1 MKKRHALLGGIAC
14 IGSVCLCILLSQGIP
29 TVNADA
35 VATSSEVAEPTR
47 SPAVAP
53 SEPLPAESV
62 LETEPEP
69 TPPVFE
75 EYEVSLM
82 AVGDN
87 LMHMGIVNTG
97 KQKDGTYNYDFLFR
111 PLSEFLAI
119 ADVKVINQE
128 TILGGDSL
136 GFSGFPRFNS
146 PTQVGDSI
154 ANAGFN
160 VVLHATN
167 HAADQNKT
175 GIVNCL
181 EFWKQYPAVTV
192 AGIHEEND
200 FSIPVITVKNVTFAI
215 LNYTYGPNAGTIP
228 KSYRNNLNLLCAYN
242 ESNGQIDFTTLNPR
256 VIEDIQSMDK
266 EVDYVVVFPHWGTE
280 YQSVPS
286 SYQEEFAREMTEA
299 GADIIIGA
307 HPHMP
312 QPVEWIEAENGNK
325 SLCYY
330 SLGNYVSTQKKG
342 LCMLEEMAWVSI
354 HVTENGSFLNPSK
367 TGVIPMVCHYTSGPV
382 RLEQVYLLEDYSEEK
397 AKTHG
402 IRNYGGVILKYDDL
416 VNWSREIFGD
426 WILKKEDVLDN
437 IHL

>member
-1 MKKRHALLGGIAC
+1 MKKRNALVGGLFC
-14 IGSVCLCILLSQGIP
+14 IVGIGICVLFSQGIP
-29 TVNADA
+29 TVNADTPVISSA
-35 VATSSEVAEPTR
+35 VTDTAVSPTVVSVEP
-47 SPAVAP
+47 VFQ
-53 SEPLPAESV
+53 
-62 LETEPEP
+62 PEP
-69 TPPVFE
+69 ATPAFE
-75 EYEVSLM
+75 EYDISLM

-97 KQKDGTYNYDFLFR
+97 KQSDGTYNYDFLFR
-111 PLSEFLAI
+111 PLSEFLAL

-128 TILGGDSL
+128 TILGGNSL
-136 GFSGFPRFNS
+136 GFSGYPRFNS
-146 PTQVGDSI
+146 PTQVGDAI

-167 HAADQNKT
+167 HAADQNKA

-181 EFWKQYPAVTV
+181 EYWKQHPEVTV
-192 AGIHEEND
+192 AGIHDEND
-200 FSIPVITVKNVTFAI
+200 FSIPVITVKDVTFAI

-256 VIEDIQSMDK
+256 VIEDIQSVDK
-266 EVDYVVVFPHWGTE
+266 DVDYVVVFPHWGTE

-312 QPVEWIEAENGNK
+312 QPVEWIESENGNK

-342 LCMLEEMAWVSI
+342 LCMLEEMAWLSI
-354 HVTENGSFLNPSK
+354 HVTENGSSINTEK

-416 VNWSREIFGD
+416 VNWSQEIFGD
-426 WILKKEDVLDN
+426 WILKKADIFN
-437 IHL
+437 QSHF

>member
-1 MKKRHALLGGIAC
+1 MKKRNALVGGLFC
-14 IGSVCLCILLSQGIP
+14 IVGIGICVLFSQGIP
-29 TVNADA
+29 TVNADTPVISSA
-35 VATSSEVAEPTR
+35 VTDTAVSPTVVSVEP
-47 SPAVAP
+47 VFQ
-53 SEPLPAESV
+53 
-62 LETEPEP
+62 PEP
-69 TPPVFE
+69 ATPAFE
-75 EYEVSLM
+75 EYDISLM

-97 KQKDGTYNYDFLFR
+97 KQSDGTYNYDFLFR
-111 PLSEFLAI
+111 PLSEFLAL

-128 TILGGDSL
+128 TILGGNSL
-136 GFSGFPRFNS
+136 GFSGYPRFNS
-146 PTQVGDSI
+146 PTQVGDAI

-167 HAADQNKT
+167 HAADQNKA

-181 EFWKQYPAVTV
+181 EYWKQHPEVTV
-192 AGIHEEND
+192 AGIHDEND
-200 FSIPVITVKNVTFAI
+200 FSIPVITVKDVTFAI

-256 VIEDIQSMDK
+256 VIEDIQSVDK
-266 EVDYVVVFPHWGTE
+266 DVDYVVVFPHWGTE

-286 SYQEEFAREMTEA
+286 SYQEEFAREITEA

-312 QPVEWIEAENGNK
+312 QPVEWIESENGNK

-342 LCMLEEMAWVSI
+342 LCMLEEMAWISI
-354 HVTENGSFLNPSK
+354 HVTENGSSINTEK

-416 VNWSREIFGD
+416 VNWSQEIFGD
-426 WILKKEDVLDN
+426 WILKRADIFN
-437 IHL
+437 QSHF

>member
-1 MKKRHALLGGIAC
+1 MKKRNALVGGLFC
-14 IGSVCLCILLSQGIP
+14 IVGIGICVLFSQGIP
-29 TVNADA
+29 TVNADTPVISSA
-35 VATSSEVAEPTR
+35 VTDTAV
-47 SPAVAP
+47 SPAVV
-53 SEPLPAESV
+53 SVEPVFQLEPA
-62 LETEPEP
+62 
-69 TPPVFE
+69 TPAFE
-75 EYEVSLM
+75 EYDISLM

-97 KQKDGTYNYDFLFR
+97 KQSDGTYNYDFLFR
-111 PLSEFLAI
+111 PLSEFLAL

-128 TILGGDSL
+128 TILGGNSL
-136 GFSGFPRFNS
+136 GFSGYPRFNS
-146 PTQVGDSI
+146 PTQVGDAI

-167 HAADQNKT
+167 HAADQNKA

-181 EFWKQYPAVTV
+181 EYWKQHPEVTV
-192 AGIHEEND
+192 AGIHDEND
-200 FSIPVITVKNVTFAI
+200 FSIPVITIKDVTFAI

-256 VIEDIQSMDK
+256 VIEDIQSVDK
-266 EVDYVVVFPHWGTE
+266 DVDYVVVFPHWGTE

-312 QPVEWIEAENGNK
+312 QPVEWIESENGNK

-342 LCMLEEMAWVSI
+342 LCMLEEMAWISI
-354 HVTENGSFLNPSK
+354 HVTENGSSINTEK
-367 TGVIPMVCHYTSGPV
+367 TGVIPMICHYTSGPV

-416 VNWSREIFGD
+416 VNWSQEIFGD

>member
-1 MKKRHALLGGIAC
+1 MKKRNALVGGLFC
-14 IGSVCLCILLSQGIP
+14 MVGIGICVLFSQGIP
-29 TVNADA
+29 TVNADTPVISSA
-35 VATSSEVAEPTR
+35 VTDTAVSPTVVSVEP
-47 SPAVAP
+47 VFQ
-53 SEPLPAESV
+53 
-62 LETEPEP
+62 PEP
-69 TPPVFE
+69 ATPAFE
-75 EYEVSLM
+75 EYDISLM

-97 KQKDGTYNYDFLFR
+97 KQSDGTYNYDFLFR
-111 PLSEFLAI
+111 PLSEFLAL

-128 TILGGDSL
+128 TILGGNSL
-136 GFSGFPRFNS
+136 GFSGYPRFNS
-146 PTQVGDSI
+146 PTQVGDAI

-167 HAADQNKT
+167 HAADQNKA

-181 EFWKQYPAVTV
+181 EYWKQHPEVTV
-192 AGIHEEND
+192 AGIHDEND
-200 FSIPVITVKNVTFAI
+200 FSIPVITVKDVTFAI

-228 KSYRNNLNLLCAYN
+228 KSYRNDLNLLCAYN

-256 VIEDIQSMDK
+256 VIEDIQSVDK
-266 EVDYVVVFPHWGTE
+266 DVDYVVVFPHWGTE

-312 QPVEWIEAENGNK
+312 QPVEWIESENGNK

-342 LCMLEEMAWVSI
+342 LCMLEEMAWISI
-354 HVTENGSFLNPSK
+354 HVTENGSSINTEK

-416 VNWSREIFGD
+416 VNWSQEIFGD
-426 WILKKEDVLDN
+426 WILKKADIFN
-437 IHL
+437 QSHF

>member
-1 MKKRHALLGGIAC
+1 MKKRNGFIRGFLCL
-14 IGSVCLCILLSQGIP
+14 IGVSICILLSQEIP

-35 VATSSEVAEPTR
+35 PVT
-47 SPAVAP
+47 
-53 SEPLPAESV
+53 V
-62 LETEPEP
+62 LEVTETAVSPTVVSAEPEP
-69 TPPVFE
+69 APTVFE
-75 EYEVSLM
+75 EYDVSLM

-111 PLSEFLAI
+111 PLSEFLAL

-128 TILGGDSL
+128 TILGGNSL
-136 GFSGFPRFNS
+136 GFSGYPRFNS

-167 HAADQNKT
+167 HAADQNKA

-181 EFWKQYPAVTV
+181 EFWKQYPDVTV
-192 AGIHEEND
+192 AGIHEESD
-200 FSIPVITVKNVTFAI
+200 FSIPVITVKNLTFAI
-215 LNYTYGPNAGTIP
+215 LNYTYGPNASTIP

-256 VIEDIQSMDK
+256 VIEDIQSVDK

-312 QPVEWIEAENGNK
+312 QPVEWMESENGNK

-330 SLGNYVSTQKKG
+330 SLGNYVSTQKQG

-354 HVTENGSFLNPSK
+354 HVTENGSFINTEK

-402 IRNYGGVILKYDDL
+402 IRNYGGVVLKYDDL
-416 VNWSREIFGD
+416 VNWSQEIFGG
-426 WILKKEDVLDN
+426 WILKRADVLN
-437 IHL
+437 NTPL

>member
-1 MKKRHALLGGIAC
+1 MKKRNALVGGLFC
-14 IGSVCLCILLSQGIP
+14 IVGIGICVLFSQGIP
-29 TVNADA
+29 TVNADTPVISSA
-35 VATSSEVAEPTR
+35 VTDTAVSPTVVSAEP
-47 SPAVAP
+47 VFQ
-53 SEPLPAESV
+53 
-62 LETEPEP
+62 PEP
-69 TPPVFE
+69 ATPAFE
-75 EYEVSLM
+75 EYDISFM

-97 KQKDGTYNYDFLFR
+97 KQSDGTYNYDFLFR
-111 PLSEFLAI
+111 PLSEFLAL

-128 TILGGDSL
+128 TILGGNSL
-136 GFSGFPRFNS
+136 GFSGYPRFNS
-146 PTQVGDSI
+146 PTQVGDAI

-167 HAADQNKT
+167 HAADKNKA

-181 EFWKQYPAVTV
+181 EYWKQHPEVTV
-192 AGIHEEND
+192 AGIHDEND
-200 FSIPVITVKNVTFAI
+200 FSIPVITIKDVTFAI

-266 EVDYVVVFPHWGTE
+266 DVDYVVVFPHWGTE

-312 QPVEWIEAENGNK
+312 QPVEWIESENGNK

-342 LCMLEEMAWVSI
+342 LCMLEEMAWISI
-354 HVTENGSFLNPSK
+354 HVTENGSSINTEK

-382 RLEQVYLLEDYSEEK
+382 RLEQVYLLEDYSEKK

-416 VNWSREIFGD
+416 VNWSQEIFGD

>member
-128 TILGGDSL
+128 TILGGNSL

-167 HAADQNKT
+167 HAADQNKA
-175 GIVNCL
+175 GMVNCL
-181 EFWKQYPAVTV
+181 EFWKQYPDVTV

-266 EVDYVVVFPHWGTE
+266 EVDYVVC
-280 YQSVPS
+280 
-286 SYQEEFAREMTEA
+286 
-299 GADIIIGA
+299 
-307 HPHMP
+307 
-312 QPVEWIEAENGNK
+312 
-325 SLCYY
+325 SL
-330 SLGNYVSTQKKG
+330 
-342 LCMLEEMAWVSI
+342 
-354 HVTENGSFLNPSK
+354 
-367 TGVIPMVCHYTSGPV
+367 TGVRNTRAFPPPIRKNLP
-382 RLEQVYLLEDYSEEK
+382 EK
-397 AKTHG
+397 
-402 IRNYGGVILKYDDL
+402 
-416 VNWSREIFGD
+416 
-426 WILKKEDVLDN
+426 
-437 IHL
+437 

>member
-1 MKKRHALLGGIAC
+1 MKKRNALVGGLFC
-14 IGSVCLCILLSQGIP
+14 VVGIGICVLFSQGIP
-29 TVNADA
+29 TVNADTP
-35 VATSSEVAEPTR
+35 VISSEVTETAVSPTVVSVEP
-47 SPAVAP
+47 VFQ
-53 SEPLPAESV
+53 
-62 LETEPEP
+62 PEP
-69 TPPVFE
+69 ATPVFE
-75 EYEVSLM
+75 EYDVSLM

-97 KQKDGTYNYDFLFR
+97 KQSDGTYNYDFLFR
-111 PLSEFLAI
+111 PLSEFLAL

-128 TILGGDSL
+128 TILGGNSL
-136 GFSGFPRFNS
+136 GFSGYPRFNS
-146 PTQVGDSI
+146 PTQVGDAI

-167 HAADQNKT
+167 HAADQNKA

-181 EFWKQYPAVTV
+181 EYWKQHPEVTV

-200 FSIPVITVKNVTFAI
+200 FSIPVITVKDVTFAI

-242 ESNGQIDFTTLNPR
+242 ESNGQLDFTTLNPR
-256 VIEDIQSMDK
+256 VIEDIQSVDK
-266 EVDYVVVFPHWGTE
+266 DVDYVVVFPHWGTE

-354 HVTENGSFLNPSK
+354 HVTENGSFINSSK

-426 WILKKEDVLDN
+426 WILKKTDIFN
-437 IHL
+437 QSHF

>member
-1 MKKRHALLGGIAC
+1 MKKRKALVGGLFC
-14 IGSVCLCILLSQGIP
+14 MVGIGICVLFSQGIP
-29 TVNADA
+29 TVNADTPVITPEVTETA
-35 VATSSEVAEPTR
+35 VSPTVVSVEP
-47 SPAVAP
+47 VFQ
-53 SEPLPAESV
+53 
-62 LETEPEP
+62 PEP
-69 TPPVFE
+69 ATPAFE
-75 EYEVSLM
+75 EYDVSLM

-97 KQKDGTYNYDFLFR
+97 KQSDGTYNYDFLFR
-111 PLSEFLAI
+111 PLSEFLAL

-128 TILGGDSL
+128 TILGGNSL
-136 GFSGFPRFNS
+136 GFSGYPRFNS
-146 PTQVGDSI
+146 PTQVGDAI

-167 HAADQNKT
+167 HAADQNKA

-181 EFWKQYPAVTV
+181 EYWKQHPEVTV

-200 FSIPVITVKNVTFAI
+200 FSIPVITVKDVTFAI

-256 VIEDIQSMDK
+256 VIEDIQSVDK
-266 EVDYVVVFPHWGTE
+266 DVDYVVVFPHWGTE

-312 QPVEWIEAENGNK
+312 QPVEWIGAENGNK

-354 HVTENGSFLNPSK
+354 HVTKNGSFINPSK

>member
-111 PLSEFLAI
+111 PLSEFLAL

-128 TILGGDSL
+128 TILGGNSL
-136 GFSGFPRFNS
+136 GFSGYPRFNS
-146 PTQVGDSI
+146 PTQVGDAI

-167 HAADQNKT
+167 HAADQNKA
-175 GIVNCL
+175 GMVNCL

-228 KSYRNNLNLLCAYN
+228 KSYRN
-242 ESNGQIDFTTLNPR
+242 DFTTLNPR

-312 QPVEWIEAENGNK
+312 QPVEWIETENGNK

-426 WILKKEDVLDN
+426 WILKKTDIFN
-437 IHL
+437 QSHF

>member
-1 MKKRHALLGGIAC
+1 MKKRKALVGGLFC
-14 IGSVCLCILLSQGIP
+14 MVGIGICVLFSQGIP
-29 TVNADA
+29 TVNADTPVITPEVTETA
-35 VATSSEVAEPTR
+35 VSPTVVSVEP
-47 SPAVAP
+47 VFQ
-53 SEPLPAESV
+53 
-62 LETEPEP
+62 PEP
-69 TPPVFE
+69 ATPAFE
-75 EYEVSLM
+75 EYDVSLM

-97 KQKDGTYNYDFLFR
+97 KQSDGTYNYDFLFR
-111 PLSEFLAI
+111 PLSEFLAL

-128 TILGGDSL
+128 TILGGNSL
-136 GFSGFPRFNS
+136 GFSGYPRFNS
-146 PTQVGDSI
+146 PTQVGDAI

-167 HAADQNKT
+167 HAADQNKA

-181 EFWKQYPAVTV
+181 EYWKQHPEVTV

-200 FSIPVITVKNVTFAI
+200 FSIPVITVKDVTFAI

-242 ESNGQIDFTTLNPR
+242 ESNGQLDFTTLNPR

-354 HVTENGSFLNPSK
+354 HVTENGSFINPSK

-426 WILKKEDVLDN
+426 WILKKTDIFN
-437 IHL
+437 QSHF

>member
-1 MKKRHALLGGIAC
+1 MKKRKALVGGLFC
-14 IGSVCLCILLSQGIP
+14 MVGIGICVLFSQGIP
-29 TVNADA
+29 TVNADTPVITPEVTETA
-35 VATSSEVAEPTR
+35 VSPTVVSVEP
-47 SPAVAP
+47 VFQ
-53 SEPLPAESV
+53 
-62 LETEPEP
+62 PEP
-69 TPPVFE
+69 ATPAFE
-75 EYEVSLM
+75 EYDVSLM

-97 KQKDGTYNYDFLFR
+97 KQSDGTYNYDFLFR
-111 PLSEFLAI
+111 PLSEFLAL

-128 TILGGDSL
+128 TILGGNSL
-136 GFSGFPRFNS
+136 GFSGYPRFNS
-146 PTQVGDSI
+146 PTQVGDAI

-167 HAADQNKT
+167 HAADQNKA

-181 EFWKQYPAVTV
+181 EYWKQHPEVTV

-200 FSIPVITVKNVTFAI
+200 FSIPVITVKDVTFAI

-354 HVTENGSFLNPSK
+354 HVTENGSFINPPK

-382 RLEQVYLLEDYSEEK
+382 RLEQVYLLEDYSDEK

-426 WILKKEDVLDN
+426 WILKKTDIFN
-437 IHL
+437 QSHF

>member
-1 MKKRHALLGGIAC
+1 MKKRKALVGGLFC
-14 IGSVCLCILLSQGIP
+14 MVGIGICVLFSQGIP
-29 TVNADA
+29 TVNADTPVITPEVTETA
-35 VATSSEVAEPTR
+35 VCPTVVSVEP
-47 SPAVAP
+47 VFQ
-53 SEPLPAESV
+53 
-62 LETEPEP
+62 PEP
-69 TPPVFE
+69 ATPAFE
-75 EYEVSLM
+75 EYDVSLM

-97 KQKDGTYNYDFLFR
+97 KQSDGTYNYDFLFR
-111 PLSEFLAI
+111 PLSEFLAL

-128 TILGGDSL
+128 TILGGNSL
-136 GFSGFPRFNS
+136 GFSGYPRFNS
-146 PTQVGDSI
+146 PTQVGDAI

-167 HAADQNKT
+167 HAADQNKA

-181 EFWKQYPAVTV
+181 EYWKQHPEVTV

-200 FSIPVITVKNVTFAI
+200 FSIPVITVKDVTFAI

-256 VIEDIQSMDK
+256 VIEDIQSVDND
-266 EVDYVVVFPHWGTE
+266 VDYVVVFPHWGTE

-312 QPVEWIEAENGNK
+312 QPVEWIESENGNK

-354 HVTENGSFLNPSK
+354 HVTESGSFINSSK

-426 WILKKEDVLDN
+426 WILKKTDIFN
-437 IHL
+437 QSHF

>member
-1 MKKRHALLGGIAC
+1 MKKRKALVGGLFC
-14 IGSVCLCILLSQGIP
+14 MVGIGICVLFSQGIP
-29 TVNADA
+29 TVNADTPVITPEVTETA
-35 VATSSEVAEPTR
+35 VSPTVVSVEP
-47 SPAVAP
+47 VFQ
-53 SEPLPAESV
+53 
-62 LETEPEP
+62 PEP
-69 TPPVFE
+69 ATPAFE
-75 EYEVSLM
+75 EYDVSLM

-97 KQKDGTYNYDFLFR
+97 KQSDGTYNYDFLFR
-111 PLSEFLAI
+111 PLSEFLAL

-128 TILGGDSL
+128 TILGGNSL
-136 GFSGFPRFNS
+136 GFSGYPRFNS
-146 PTQVGDSI
+146 PTQVGDAI

-167 HAADQNKT
+167 HAADQNKA

-181 EFWKQYPAVTV
+181 EYWKQHPEVTV

-200 FSIPVITVKNVTFAI
+200 FSIPVITVKDVTFAI

-354 HVTENGSFLNPSK
+354 HVTENGSFINPSK

-426 WILKKEDVLDN
+426 WILKKTDIFN
-437 IHL
+437 QSHF

>member
-1 MKKRHALLGGIAC
+1 MKKRNALVDGLCCMVGISIC
-14 IGSVCLCILLSQGIP
+14 VLFYQGIP
-29 TVNADA
+29 TVNADTPVITPEVTETA
-35 VATSSEVAEPTR
+35 VSPTVVSVEP
-47 SPAVAP
+47 VFQ
-53 SEPLPAESV
+53 
-62 LETEPEP
+62 PEP
-69 TPPVFE
+69 ATPVFE
-75 EYEVSLM
+75 EYDVSLM

-97 KQKDGTYNYDFLFR
+97 KQSDGTYNYDFLFR
-111 PLSEFLAI
+111 PFSEFLAL

-128 TILGGDSL
+128 TILGGNSL
-136 GFSGFPRFNS
+136 GFSGYPRFNS
-146 PTQVGDSI
+146 PTQVGDAI

-167 HAADQNKT
+167 HAADQNKA

-181 EFWKQYPAVTV
+181 EYWKQHPEVTV

-200 FSIPVITVKNVTFAI
+200 FSIPVITVKDVTFAI

-280 YQSVPS
+280 YQSIPS

-312 QPVEWIEAENGNK
+312 QPVEWIESENGNK

-354 HVTENGSFLNPSK
+354 HVTENGSFINSSK

-416 VNWSREIFGD
+416 VNWSQEIFGD
-426 WILKKEDVLDN
+426 WILKKTDIFN
-437 IHL
+437 QSHF

>member
-1 MKKRHALLGGIAC
+1 MKKRKALVGGLFC
-14 IGSVCLCILLSQGIP
+14 MVGIGICVLFSQGIP
-29 TVNADA
+29 TVNADTPVITPEVTETA
-35 VATSSEVAEPTR
+35 VSPTVVSVEP
-47 SPAVAP
+47 VFQ
-53 SEPLPAESV
+53 
-62 LETEPEP
+62 PEP
-69 TPPVFE
+69 ATPAFE
-75 EYEVSLM
+75 EYDVSLM

-97 KQKDGTYNYDFLFR
+97 KQSDGTYNYDFLFR
-111 PLSEFLAI
+111 PLSEFLAL

-128 TILGGDSL
+128 TILGGNSL
-136 GFSGFPRFNS
+136 GFSGYPRFNS
-146 PTQVGDSI
+146 PTQVGDAI

-167 HAADQNKT
+167 HAADQNKA

-181 EFWKQYPAVTV
+181 EYWKQHPEVTV
-192 AGIHEEND
+192 AGIHDEND

>member
-1 MKKRHALLGGIAC
+1 MKKRKALVGGLFC
-14 IGSVCLCILLSQGIP
+14 MVGIGICVLFSQGIP
-29 TVNADA
+29 TVNADTPVITPEVTETA
-35 VATSSEVAEPTR
+35 VSPTVVSVEP
-47 SPAVAP
+47 VFQ
-53 SEPLPAESV
+53 
-62 LETEPEP
+62 PEP
-69 TPPVFE
+69 ATPAFE
-75 EYEVSLM
+75 EYDVSLM

-97 KQKDGTYNYDFLFR
+97 KQSDGTYNYDFLFR
-111 PLSEFLAI
+111 PLSEFLAL

-128 TILGGDSL
+128 TILGGNSL
-136 GFSGFPRFNS
+136 GFSGYPRFNS
-146 PTQVGDSI
+146 PTQVGDAI

-167 HAADQNKT
+167 HAADQNKA

-181 EFWKQYPAVTV
+181 EYWKQHPEVTV

-200 FSIPVITVKNVTFAI
+200 FSIPVITVKDVTFAI

-242 ESNGQIDFTTLNPR
+242 ESNGQLDFTTLNPR

-354 HVTENGSFLNPSK
+354 HVTENGSFINPSK

-382 RLEQVYLLEDYSEEK
+382 RLEQVYLLDDYSEEK

-426 WILKKEDVLDN
+426 WILKKTDIFN
-437 IHL
+437 QSHF

>member
-1 MKKRHALLGGIAC
+1 MKKRNALVGGLFC
-14 IGSVCLCILLSQGIP
+14 MVGIGICVLFSQGIP
-29 TVNADA
+29 TVNADTP
-35 VATSSEVAEPTR
+35 VITSEVTETAVSPTVVSVEP
-47 SPAVAP
+47 VFQ
-53 SEPLPAESV
+53 
-62 LETEPEP
+62 PEP
-69 TPPVFE
+69 ATPAFE
-75 EYEVSLM
+75 EYDVSLM

-97 KQKDGTYNYDFLFR
+97 KQSDGTYNYDFLFR
-111 PLSEFLAI
+111 PLSEFLAL

-128 TILGGDSL
+128 TILGGNSL
-136 GFSGFPRFNS
+136 GFSGYPRFNS
-146 PTQVGDSI
+146 PTQVGDAI

-167 HAADQNKT
+167 HAADQNKA

-181 EFWKQYPAVTV
+181 EYWKQHPEVTV

-200 FSIPVITVKNVTFAI
+200 FSIPVITVKDVTFAI

-242 ESNGQIDFTTLNPR
+242 ESNGQLDFTTLNPR

-354 HVTENGSFLNPSK
+354 HVTENGSFINPSK

-426 WILKKEDVLDN
+426 WILKKTDIFN
-437 IHL
+437 QSHF

>member
-1 MKKRHALLGGIAC
+1 MKKRNALVGGLFC
-14 IGSVCLCILLSQGIP
+14 MVGIGICVLFSQGIP
-29 TVNADA
+29 TVNADTPVISSA
-35 VATSSEVAEPTR
+35 VTDTAVSPTVVSAEP
-47 SPAVAP
+47 VFQ
-53 SEPLPAESV
+53 
-62 LETEPEP
+62 PEP
-69 TPPVFE
+69 ATPAFE
-75 EYEVSLM
+75 EYDISLM

-97 KQKDGTYNYDFLFR
+97 KQSDGTYNYDFLFR
-111 PLSEFLAI
+111 PLSEFLAL

-128 TILGGDSL
+128 TILGGNSL
-136 GFSGFPRFNS
+136 GFSGYPRFNS
-146 PTQVGDSI
+146 PTQVGDAI

-167 HAADQNKT
+167 HAADQNKA

-181 EFWKQYPAVTV
+181 EYWKQHPEVTV
-192 AGIHEEND
+192 AGIHDEND
-200 FSIPVITVKNVTFAI
+200 FSIPVITIKDVTFAI

-256 VIEDIQSMDK
+256 VIEDIQSVDK
-266 EVDYVVVFPHWGTE
+266 DVDYVVVFPHWGTE

-312 QPVEWIEAENGNK
+312 QPVEWIESENGNK

-342 LCMLEEMAWVSI
+342 LCMLEEMAWISI
-354 HVTENGSFLNPSK
+354 HVTENGSSINTEK

-416 VNWSREIFGD
+416 VNWSQEIFGD

>member
-1 MKKRHALLGGIAC
+1 MKKRNALIGGLFC
-14 IGSVCLCILLSQGIP
+14 IVGIGICVLFSQGIP
-29 TVNADA
+29 TVNADTP
-35 VATSSEVAEPTR
+35 VTSSEVTETAVSPTVV
-47 SPAVAP
+47 S
-53 SEPLPAESV
+53 AESV
-62 LETEPEP
+62 PAPEP
-69 TPPVFE
+69 PSTSFE
-75 EYEVSLM
+75 EYDVSLM

-97 KQKDGTYNYDFLFR
+97 KQSDGTYNYDFLFR
-111 PLSEFLAI
+111 PLSEFLAL

-128 TILGGDSL
+128 TILGGNSL
-136 GFSGFPRFNS
+136 GFSGYPRFNS
-146 PTQVGDSI
+146 PTQVGDAI

-167 HAADQNKT
+167 HAADQNKA

-181 EFWKQYPAVTV
+181 EFWKQYPDVTV
-192 AGIHEEND
+192 AGIHEESD
-200 FSIPVITVKNVTFAI
+200 FSIPVITVKNLTFAI
-215 LNYTYGPNAGTIP
+215 LNYTYGPNAATIP

-242 ESNGQIDFTTLNPR
+242 ESNGQIDFTTLNPK
-256 VIEDIQSMDK
+256 VIEDIQSVDK

-286 SYQEEFAREMTEA
+286 SYQEEFAREMTKA

-312 QPVEWIEAENGNK
+312 QPVEWIESENGNK

-342 LCMLEEMAWVSI
+342 LCMLEEMAWISI
-354 HVTENGSFLNPSK
+354 HVTENGSSINPEK

-416 VNWSREIFGD
+416 INWSQEIFGN
-426 WILKKEDVLDN
+426 WILKRTDIFN
-437 IHL
+437 QSHF

>member
-1 MKKRHALLGGIAC
+1 MKKRNALVGGLFC
-14 IGSVCLCILLSQGIP
+14 MVGIGICVLFSQGIP
-29 TVNADA
+29 TVNADTPVISSA
-35 VATSSEVAEPTR
+35 VTDTAVSPTVVSAEP
-47 SPAVAP
+47 VFQ
-53 SEPLPAESV
+53 
-62 LETEPEP
+62 PEP
-69 TPPVFE
+69 ATPAFE
-75 EYEVSLM
+75 EYDISLM

-97 KQKDGTYNYDFLFR
+97 KQSDGTYNYDFLFR
-111 PLSEFLAI
+111 PLSEFLAL

-128 TILGGDSL
+128 TILGGNSL
-136 GFSGFPRFNS
+136 GFSGYPRFNS
-146 PTQVGDSI
+146 PTQVGDAI

-167 HAADQNKT
+167 HAADQNKA

-181 EFWKQYPAVTV
+181 EYWKQHPEVTV
-192 AGIHEEND
+192 AGIHDEND
-200 FSIPVITVKNVTFAI
+200 FSIPVITIKDVTFAI

-256 VIEDIQSMDK
+256 VIEDIQSVDK
-266 EVDYVVVFPHWGTE
+266 DVDYVVVFPHWGTE

-312 QPVEWIEAENGNK
+312 QPVEWIESENGNK

-342 LCMLEEMAWVSI
+342 LCMLEEMAWISI
-354 HVTENGSFLNPSK
+354 HVTENGSSINTEK

-416 VNWSREIFGD
+416 VNWSQEIFGD
-426 WILKKEDVLDN
+426 WILKRADIFN
-437 IHL
+437 QSHF

>member
-1 MKKRHALLGGIAC
+1 MKKRNALVGGLFCMVGISIC
-14 IGSVCLCILLSQGIP
+14 VLFSQGIP
-29 TVNADA
+29 TVNADTP
-35 VATSSEVAEPTR
+35 VITSEVTETAVSPTVVSVEP
-47 SPAVAP
+47 VFQ
-53 SEPLPAESV
+53 
-62 LETEPEP
+62 PEP
-69 TPPVFE
+69 ATPAFE
-75 EYEVSLM
+75 EYDVSLM

-97 KQKDGTYNYDFLFR
+97 KQSDGTYNYDFLFR
-111 PLSEFLAI
+111 PLSEFLAL

-128 TILGGDSL
+128 TILGGNSL
-136 GFSGFPRFNS
+136 GFSGYPRFNS
-146 PTQVGDSI
+146 PTQVGDAI

-167 HAADQNKT
+167 HAADQNKA

-181 EFWKQYPAVTV
+181 EYWKQHPEVTV

-200 FSIPVITVKNVTFAI
+200 FSIPVITVKDVTFAI

-256 VIEDIQSMDK
+256 VIEDIQSVDK
-266 EVDYVVVFPHWGTE
+266 DVDYVLVFPHWGTE

-354 HVTENGSFLNPSK
+354 HVTESGSFINPSK
-367 TGVIPMVCHYTSGPV
+367 TGAIPMVCHYTSGPV

-426 WILKKEDVLDN
+426 WILKKTDIFN
-437 IHL
+437 QSHF

>member
-1 MKKRHALLGGIAC
+1 MKKRKALVGGLFC
-14 IGSVCLCILLSQGIP
+14 MVGIGICVLFSQGIP
-29 TVNADA
+29 TVNADTPVITPDVTETA
-35 VATSSEVAEPTR
+35 VSPTVVSVEP
-47 SPAVAP
+47 VFQ
-53 SEPLPAESV
+53 
-62 LETEPEP
+62 PEP
-69 TPPVFE
+69 ATPAFE
-75 EYEVSLM
+75 EYDVSLM

-97 KQKDGTYNYDFLFR
+97 KQSDGTYNYDFLFR
-111 PLSEFLAI
+111 PLSEFLAL

-128 TILGGDSL
+128 TILGGNSL
-136 GFSGFPRFNS
+136 GFSGYPRFNS
-146 PTQVGDSI
+146 PTQVGDAI

-167 HAADQNKT
+167 HAADQNKA

-181 EFWKQYPAVTV
+181 EYWKQHPEVTV

-200 FSIPVITVKNVTFAI
+200 FSIPVITVKDVTFAI

-242 ESNGQIDFTTLNPR
+242 ESNGQLDFTTLNPR

-286 SYQEEFAREMTEA
+286 SYQKEFAREMTEA

-312 QPVEWIEAENGNK
+312 QPVEWIESENGNK

-354 HVTENGSFLNPSK
+354 HVTENGSFINPSK

-426 WILKKEDVLDN
+426 WILKKTDIFN
-437 IHL
+437 QSHF